1 MAATLF
7 KTMRL
12 RYWVKDQDPNHV
24 ISWKDCVKFFSIATK
39 RYPKLINTHFV
50 PIYTKC
56 GLCMRQFDY
65 IIKAE
70 TSEEDAAIILSQL
83 NIKITQLG
91 TL

>member
-1 MAATLF
+1 
-7 KTMRL
+7 
-12 RYWVKDQDPNHV
+12 
-24 ISWKDCVKFFSIATK
+24 
-39 RYPKLINTHFV
+39 
-50 PIYTKC
+50 
-56 GLCMRQFDY
+56 MRQFDY